1 MLKDVV
7 VAVDSLHVARVM
19 TSAGCLPIVCDDGP
33 RALNLLEDN
42 PDSQRI
48 ITDVS
53 TPGTDS
59 GASPV
64 PVLLDGGS
72 A

>member
-7 VAVDSLHVARVM
+7 VAVDSLHIARVM
-19 TSAGCLPIVCDDGP
+19 TSAGCLPIVCNDGP

-42 PDSQRI
+42 LDSQRL

-53 TPGTDS
+53 TPETDS
-59 GASPV
+59 GSSPD
-64 PVLLDGGS
+64 PVLREGGS